1 MNVCLHDYRID
12 LSKWARTVGEG
23 IVADI
28 AHRDSSG
35 ESGGRYLICL
45 NEGTLDLFRK
55 YSQVLIFFDS
65 CFRKIIY

>member
-12 LSKWARTVGEG
+12 LSKWATTVGEG

-45 NEGTLDLFRK
+45 NEGIDWKTEASK
-55 YSQVLIFFDS
+55 PYS
-65 CFRKIIY
+65 R